1 MKFCM
6 QLSCGSPFA
15 HAKLQLGRKGQRP
28 KGQRPKFQKLDRNH
42 FCIKKALHSG
52 FTPVFVLKRPIV
64 EDLVVSVHCAMKFF
78 IHVPAIN

>member
-6 QLSCGSPFA
+6 QLPCGSPFA

-28 KGQRPKFQKLDRNH
+28 KGHKVKGQNFKNFTEII

-52 FTPVFVLKRPIV
+52 FTPVFVIKRPIV
-64 EDLVVSVHCAMKFF
+64 EDLVVSVHCA
-78 IHVPAIN
+78 P